1 VIFEEFKGTGN
12 SEIILDRN
20 ISDRRIY
27 PAINITKS
35 GTRKEELLQGSEN
48 LQKIAY
54 GQRVTYAQLAAMTGR
69 LRAFRAAGSA
79 NAKNKIPIIVP
90 CHRVVASNGLG
101 GYSGGEGLGGGPLLR
116 MLINEPKVNAI
127 AAPTRR
133 PLGDMPGVFN
143 PHDPQLSDALAQVT
157 DPIDIV
163 FCCLGTTR
171 REAGSKE
178 AFIHADYTLVV
189 DTALTGRRLGAQHML
204 VVSAMGAN
212 AHSPF
217 FYNRVKGEMEE
228 ALIAQ
233 NWPKLTIA
241 RPSMLLGDRSK
252 QRMNETLFAPLFRLL
267 PGNWKSIDA
276 RDVARVMLAESMRP
290 EHEGVTI
297 LSSSE
302 LRKRAE

>member
-1 VIFEEFKGTGN
+1 MSQVLITG
-12 SEIILDRN
+12 
-20 ISDRRIY
+20 
-27 PAINITKS
+27 A
-35 GTRKEELLQGSEN
+35 
-48 LQKIAY
+48 
-54 GQRVTYAQLAAMTGR
+54 TG
-69 LRAFRAAGSA
+69 L
-79 NAKNKIPIIVP
+79 V
-90 CHRVVASNGLG
+90 G
-101 GYSGGEGLGGGPLLR
+101 GHLLR
-116 MLINEPKVNAI
+116 MLINEPKVNVI

-241 RPSMLLGDRSK
+241 RPSMLLGARSK

>member
-1 VIFEEFKGTGN
+1 MSQVLITG
-12 SEIILDRN
+12 
-20 ISDRRIY
+20 
-27 PAINITKS
+27 A
-35 GTRKEELLQGSEN
+35 
-48 LQKIAY
+48 
-54 GQRVTYAQLAAMTGR
+54 TG
-69 LRAFRAAGSA
+69 L
-79 NAKNKIPIIVP
+79 V
-90 CHRVVASNGLG
+90 G
-101 GYSGGEGLGGGPLLR
+101 GHLLR

-241 RPSMLLGDRSK
+241 RP
-252 QRMNETLFAPLFRLL
+252 PLFRLL

>member
-1 VIFEEFKGTGN
+1 MKFEILVNDVDN
-12 SEIILDRN
+12 S
-20 ISDRRIY
+20 ISDYQTAITFAGTQLLEKGYITAEYIDACLEREKSY
-27 PAINITKS
+27 PTGLMMANGQGIAI
-35 GTRKEELLQGSEN
+35 
-48 LQKIAY
+48 
-54 GQRVTYAQLAAMTGR
+54 
-69 LRAFRAAGSA
+69 
-79 NAKNKIPIIVP
+79 P
-90 CHRVVASNGLG
+90 
-101 GYSGGEGLGGGPLLR
+101 
-116 MLINEPKVNAI
+116 
-127 AAPTRR
+127 
-133 PLGDMPGVFN
+133 
-143 PHDPQLSDALAQVT
+143 
-157 DPIDIV
+157 
-163 FCCLGTTR
+163 
-171 REAGSKE
+171 
-178 AFIHADYTLVV
+178 HADYTLVV

-233 NWPKLTIA
+233 NWQKLTIA